1 MPDLS
6 DIRDYNRSK
15 NMTPTRNK
23 LQKYF
28 ADLSR
33 VCEVE
38 DTVEEWFEK
47 QFYDSICQKS
57 LKIHVTRQIDGF
69 LE

>member
-47 QFYDSICQKS
+47 QFYDSIC
-57 LKIHVTRQIDGF
+57 
-69 LE
+69 